1 MRDGR
6 RCDGEWRIHARR
18 CERISGAAHGLQ
30 GLLSRFENRGVII
43 GGIAASLL
51 GTPRLTADVGAVI
64 LIGVDDIPRLI
75 REAAKE
81 GIAPR
86 ISGCEEFAHKNHVLL
101 LRHATK
107 GTDIDI
113 SLGLLP
119 FEAEMVARSQV
130 HFIGPLALRLPAPED
145 LIILKAVAH
154 RPKDL
159 LDIEALAANHP
170 ELDRERAEHW
180 VRQFADA
187 PEMPELWEDVARL
200 L

>member
-1 MRDGR
+1 MGDAEAAN
-6 RCDGEWRIHARR
+6 GESTLGGVNAFL
-18 CERISGAAHGLQ
+18 APLVALQ
-30 GLLSRFENRGVII
+30 GLLARFENRGVII

-51 GTPRLTADVGAVI
+51 GTPRLTADLDAVL

-86 ISGCEEFAHKNHVLL
+86 ISGCEEFARKSHVLL
-101 LRHATK
+101 LRHATS

-119 FEAEMVARSQV
+119 FEAEMVGRSQP
-130 HFIGPLALRLPAPED
+130 HFIGPLTLRLPTPED

-159 LDIEALAANHP
+159 LDIEAIAANHP
-170 ELDRERAEHW
+170 GLDRARVEHW
-180 VRQFADA
+180 VRQFADVL
-187 PEMPELWEDVARL
+187 EMPELWEDVSRL